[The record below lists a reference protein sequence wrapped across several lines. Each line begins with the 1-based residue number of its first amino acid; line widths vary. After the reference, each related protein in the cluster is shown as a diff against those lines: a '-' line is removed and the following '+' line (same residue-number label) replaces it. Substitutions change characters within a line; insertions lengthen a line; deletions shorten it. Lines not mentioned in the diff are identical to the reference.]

1 MNKQSL
7 LLFVCMGN
15 ICRSPTAE
23 GIMLHLIRKDGL
35 EELIECD
42 SAGTHGYHVG
52 EPADSRMLKHAQI
65 RGCDLPRRSRKLHP
79 VSDFPYYD
87 WILVMDDRNYQ
98 DVIGL
103 DSSREYASKIR
114 RMTDFCQLM
123 KVNEVPDP
131 YYGGDQGFEDV
142 LDILDDGMNKLHEKV
157 KNLS

>member
-1 MNKQSL
+1 MKKQSR

-52 EPADSRMLKHAQI
+52 EPADWRMLNHAQI
-65 RGCDLPRRSRKLHP
+65 RGYDLPSCSRKIHP
-79 VSDFPYYD
+79 ASDFPYYD

-98 DVIGL
+98 DVIDL
-103 DSSREYASKIR
+103 DSFREYASKIR
-114 RMTDFCQLM
+114 RITDFCQMM
-123 KVNEVPDP
+123 KANEVPDP
-131 YYGGDQGFEDV
+131 YYSGDAGFELV
-142 LDILDDGMNKLHEKV
+142 IDILEDACVGLMERLKAQ
-157 KNLS
+157 